1 MQDIQYDIK
10 YTMEEIQVEEEDTVQ
25 ELNGKLA
32 RAVELDRI
40 VNIKKENIIGLL
52 KQIED
57 IETEFREQNLEN
69 EMN

>member
-1 MQDIQYDIK
+1 
-10 YTMEEIQVEEEDTVQ
+10 QVEEEDTVQ